1 METTADAPAIS
12 AVDVKLPPFWTAN
25 PELWFLQVE
34 SQFAARRITADQTK
48 YHHVVGSLPPTT
60 ASEVRDLLVAPP
72 AVNACTTLK
81 QLLISRLTPS
91 EPQRLK
97 QLLHGAE
104 LGDLTPSKLLGTTTT
119 DVDSRLIREL
129 FLQRLP
135 TNVRM
140 VLALA
145 ADKQLSQLADL
156 VIAVASPSIA
166 AVQTDM
172 GIRTSTNELQD
183 IREQI
188 SHLADTVAAIRDG
201 SARAEHQRAAAQPQQ
216 LRQRTCWYHRKHG
229 NAARK

>member
-12 AVDVKLPPFWTAN
+12 AVDVKLPPFWTAD

-48 YHHVVGSLPPTT
+48 YHHVVGSLPPKT

-72 AVNACTTLK
+72 AVHAYTTLK
-81 QLLISRLTPS
+81 QLLIRRLTPS

-104 LGDLTPSKLLGTTTT
+104 LGDRTPSQLLRDMQQLLGTTTT
-119 DVDSRLIREL
+119 DVDSSLLREL

-140 VLALA
+140 VLASA
-145 ADKQLSQLADL
+145 ADKQ
-156 VIAVASPSIA
+156 
-166 AVQTDM
+166 
-172 GIRTSTNELQD
+172 
-183 IREQI
+183 
-188 SHLADTVAAIRDG
+188 
-201 SARAEHQRAAAQPQQ
+201 
-216 LRQRTCWYHRKHG
+216 
-229 NAARK
+229 